1 MSYKEVAFAAKKP
14 AAARAVA
21 NIMAKNYD
29 PTVPCHRVIR
39 SDGGLG
45 GYNRGGIEKKRSILI
60 SEGYTMQHMFSNPEI
75 QRIEGS
81 IARLR
86 TELQGLQR
94 EDDEARERERKAISL
109 VQLDAERDHSRT
121 QHKRTDLEREIGRHE
136 QDLKRKQ
143 EQLERE
149 SSNHH

>member
-1 MSYKEVAFAAKKP
+1 
-14 AAARAVA
+14 
-21 NIMAKNYD
+21 
-29 PTVPCHRVIR
+29 
-39 SDGGLG
+39 
-45 GYNRGGIEKKRSILI
+45 
-60 SEGYTMQHMFSNPEI
+60 MFSNPEI

-86 TELQGLQR
+86 SELQGLQR
-94 EDDEARERERKAISL
+94 EDDEARERERKAISR

-149 SSNHH
+149 GSSHH